1 PRKAESFHGTGDI
14 STCFF
19 SRLAGVVCFQPCQ
32 QVGIFFHDLRDRQHG
47 FGSLLRRYRS
57 PRSKRFVR
65 CINSSVDIR
74 HASTRHSGDYF
85 AIRWVYYFGER
96 IPSGLDEFSID
107 EVLYGWE
114 FLLGNQRGYVN
125 TCTRHGSPCLLVDMM
140 WITTPEF
147 LLSTT
152 P

>member
-1 PRKAESFHGTGDI
+1 GIYALLCFPPHKPVVILFHTFTH
-14 STCFF
+14 SK
-19 SRLAGVVCFQPCQ
+19 
-32 QVGIFFHDLRDRQHG
+32 HG
-47 FGSLLRRYRS
+47 FSSLLRRYRS

-65 CINSSVDIR
+65 CINSYDDIR

-107 EVLYGWE
+107 EVLYGWK
-114 FLLGNQRGYVN
+114 FLLVNQRGYVN
-125 TCTRHGSPCLLVDMM
+125 TCTRHGSPCPLVDMM